1 MMRAARPITDRLLSK
16 SPHWSEI
23 RPQLGA
29 EEVENSALVGNSM
42 CRPELEDKP
51 ELKPAQVEKSA
62 LVGNST
68 SRGGYGRKV
77 RIGRKF
83 DRGRLVAAVAIAALL
98 LTGCGSPAA
107 PAESAP
113 PMAPESVAPSPE
125 STAGLAIMKK
135 KAGIADCPKSDPD
148 VAPARSGLPD
158 VVLPCLGGGREV
170 RLAGLRGKPMMINV
184 WAQWCG
190 PCREEAPYLADVA
203 TTNESDLMI
212 LGIDHADPQPA
223 LAIEFAQLST
233 WKYPQL
239 ADPDV
244 VLRAAL
250 QISGPPQTFFV
261 RPDGTIAYRHA
272 GSFKSAD
279 EIRDAARKYLGVSP

>member
-1 MMRAARPITDRLLSK
+1 
-16 SPHWSEI
+16 
-23 RPQLGA
+23 
-29 EEVENSALVGNSM
+29 
-42 CRPELEDKP
+42 
-51 ELKPAQVEKSA
+51 
-62 LVGNST
+62 
-68 SRGGYGRKV
+68 
-77 RIGRKF
+77 
-83 DRGRLVAAVAIAALL
+83 
-98 LTGCGSPAA
+98 LTGCGAAAA
-107 PAESAP
+107 PAASAP
-113 PMAPESVAPSPE
+113 TMAPPSEVAPSPE
-125 STAGLAIMKK
+125 STASLGAMKK
-135 KAGIADCPKSDPD
+135 AAGITDCPRSDPD
-148 VAPARSGLPD
+148 VAAVPSGLPD

-170 RLAGLRGKPMMINV
+170 RLAGLRGKPMMINI

-203 TTNESDLMI
+203 ATNKSELMI

-233 WKYPQL
+233 WRYPQL

-250 QISGPPQTFFV
+250 QITGPPQTFLV

-279 EIRDAARKYLGVSP
+279 EIRDLVRQHLGVSP